1 HHPPHPNPTPPERRD
16 PPHGARPTR
25 AMRHHHNGPASLG
38 LFTHVPHATSHRKT
52 IRPGTMAHRS
62 RINLRME
69 NPDRAW
75 GPVPGW
81 RSKVRLDLEGVN
93 TLDSDQNHRLL

>member
-1 HHPPHPNPTPPERRD
+1 
-16 PPHGARPTR
+16 
-25 AMRHHHNGPASLG
+25 
-38 LFTHVPHATSHRKT
+38 
-52 IRPGTMAHRS
+52 MAHRS

-81 RSKVRLDLEGVN
+81 RS
-93 TLDSDQNHRLL
+93 